1 MNKFLTT
8 SIGRLRLYAFL
19 EGVSLLVLVFIG
31 MPMKYFLDN
40 HSIVRSVGPVH
51 GALFLLFMF
60 GTLTVAIEQKWKF
73 LQTTWKVILSSFIP
87 FGTFY
92 IDHVLLRRI
101 HNNR

>member
-1 MNKFLTT
+1 MSKFFTT

-19 EGVSLLVLVFIG
+19 EGVSLLILVFIG

-51 GALFLLFMF
+51 GALFLLFLF
-60 GTLTVAIEQKWKF
+60 GALTVGVEQKWKF
-73 LQTTWKVILSSFIP
+73 TQTTWKVILASFIP

-92 IDHVLLRRI
+92 LDHILLRKI
-101 HNNR
+101 HAAQ